1 MRWIP
6 ASLVMV
12 MTLGPGHRAR
22 PGTAAPA
29 APSRVRPDGHP
40 TPDGRITPEE
50 YRARML
56 EVFFLLDRNKDGAL
70 VKDEIPGAS
79 DAAVRAADRN
89 GDGRLSVP
97 EYTDARMNDYAAAD
111 QNRDGALTRNETVG
125 QVSDDRGEPHASAL
139 ACPRTRERRR
149 SVMSTLVVVEYED
162 QYKAEEVR
170 LKLIKMQK
178 DFLIDLGDAVVAVK
192 DDKGK
197 VKLHQAVNLTA
208 KGAMSGGFWGARIGL
223 IFLNPLLGVAM
234 GATAGAVSG
243 ALTDVGINDG
253 FMKELAGGLDLLEP
267 PPCSSWLR
275 KATPDKVLEE
285 LKGTGGKVLK
295 PSLTHENETKLQAAP
310 SASKGEA
317 ARVR

>member
-1 MRWIP
+1 
-6 ASLVMV
+6 
-12 MTLGPGHRAR
+12 
-22 PGTAAPA
+22 
-29 APSRVRPDGHP
+29 
-40 TPDGRITPEE
+40 
-50 YRARML
+50 
-56 EVFFLLDRNKDGAL
+56 
-70 VKDEIPGAS
+70 
-79 DAAVRAADRN
+79 
-89 GDGRLSVP
+89 
-97 EYTDARMNDYAAAD
+97 
-111 QNRDGALTRNETVG
+111 
-125 QVSDDRGEPHASAL
+125 
-139 ACPRTRERRR
+139 
-149 SVMSTLVVVEYED
+149 MSTLVVVEYED

-208 KGAMSGGFWGARIGL
+208 KGAMSGGFWGALIGL

-253 FMKELAGGLDLLEP
+253 FMKELAGGLAAGNSALFVLV
-267 PPCSSWLR
+267 R

-295 PSLTHENETKLQAAP
+295 TSLTHENETKLQAAL
-310 SASKGEA
+310 SASKG
-317 ARVR
+317 